1 MDSRK
6 IYITERDKAKLKKL
20 FASTIGFRNLDLK
33 NLKVLLYEL
42 ERAEVVTS
50 EDLTK
55 DVITMNSTVRVKDLD
70 SGSEFT
76 YTLVYPEDANSDENK
91 ISILAPIGTALLGYS
106 VGDIIEWAVP
116 AGKRRLEVKEIIYQ
130 ESMVHEQK

>member
-1 MDSRK
+1 MENRN
-6 IYITERDKAKLKKL
+6 IYITEKDKAKLKKL

-42 ERAEVVTS
+42 ERAEVVRE
-50 EDLTK
+50 EDIAS
-55 DVITMNSTVRVKDLD
+55 DVITMNSTVRVKDLN
-70 SGSEFT
+70 SNSEFT
-76 YTLVYPEDANSDENK
+76 YTLVYPEEANSDENK

-116 AGKRRLEVKEIIYQ
+116 AGKRKLEVKEIISQ
-130 ESMVHEQK
+130 DSMVHEQE